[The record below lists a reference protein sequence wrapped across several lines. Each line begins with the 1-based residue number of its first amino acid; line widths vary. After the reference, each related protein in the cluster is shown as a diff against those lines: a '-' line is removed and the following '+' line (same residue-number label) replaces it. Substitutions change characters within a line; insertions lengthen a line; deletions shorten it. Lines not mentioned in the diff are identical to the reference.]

1 MFHKSMV
8 QLELSRGDAI
18 FFNPAL
24 FHAAGENSTTDVRR
38 SADALQIS
46 ACWGKAMESV
56 DRQAILRATWP
67 DLRDLAARRSG
78 DSDEMRV
85 DGLLQAICDGYSS
98 PTNLDRDPPPANGVS
113 RHIVA
118 PWRARA
124 DEALFSTDQRPSSTL
139 CGPVSRVASRGTR
152 LRSSLADWQLE
163 ECHVHTCGIRSRYDS
178 DDLRY
183 SLPFPWSRLP
193 PHRRGEQGNS
203 SLSNTSMR
211 RITSR
216 RAQNQA
222 SNSSFNLA
230 SGSRMVNG
238 WILGFVSTRERDSHD
253 ASSFAADLP
262 YVTLKTDREVQ
273 TT

>member
-46 ACWGKAMESV
+46 ACWGKA
-56 DRQAILRATWP
+56 I
-67 DLRDLAARRSG
+67 RSG

-85 DGLLQAICDGYSS
+85 DGLLLAICDGYSS

-193 PHRRGEQGNS
+193 PHTRR
-203 SLSNTSMR
+203 
-211 RITSR
+211 
-216 RAQNQA
+216 
-222 SNSSFNLA
+222 
-230 SGSRMVNG
+230 
-238 WILGFVSTRERDSHD
+238 TRE
-253 ASSFAADLP
+253 
-262 YVTLKTDREVQ
+262 
-273 TT
+273 

>member
-46 ACWGKAMESV
+46 ACWGKA
-56 DRQAILRATWP
+56 I
-67 DLRDLAARRSG
+67 RSG

-163 ECHVHTCGIRSRYDS
+163 VPCSYMRDT
-178 DDLRY
+178 
-183 SLPFPWSRLP
+183 LP
-193 PHRRGEQGNS
+193 
-203 SLSNTSMR
+203 
-211 RITSR
+211 
-216 RAQNQA
+216 
-222 SNSSFNLA
+222 
-230 SGSRMVNG
+230 V
-238 WILGFVSTRERDSHD
+238 
-253 ASSFAADLP
+253 
-262 YVTLKTDREVQ
+262 
-273 TT
+273 

>member
-1 MFHKSMV
+1 MPLASGPAELLPYSQLFTNGYTAYRHPEFVEMFHKSMV

-118 PWRARA
+118 PWRAR
-124 DEALFSTDQRPSSTL
+124 
-139 CGPVSRVASRGTR
+139 V
-152 LRSSLADWQLE
+152 
-163 ECHVHTCGIRSRYDS
+163 
-178 DDLRY
+178 
-183 SLPFPWSRLP
+183 
-193 PHRRGEQGNS
+193 
-203 SLSNTSMR
+203 
-211 RITSR
+211 RIY
-216 RAQNQA
+216 
-222 SNSSFNLA
+222 
-230 SGSRMVNG
+230 
-238 WILGFVSTRERDSHD
+238 ERKGQS
-253 ASSFAADLP
+253 
-262 YVTLKTDREVQ
+262 
-273 TT
+273 